1 MSSDQSEN
9 GDPAWSITRVGA
21 GSSPV
26 IVHVPHA
33 GTWIPDEA
41 RLDLLLDDIGLDAEL
56 ALMTDWFTDRL
67 AFDGL
72 ARAEAPAT
80 VFANRASRLL
90 VDPERFVGPEEPMLA
105 VGMGAVYL
113 STSDL
118 RRLRVEDP
126 GRDERFITRWFDPYA
141 AALTALVDQTLSS
154 HGHVVIVD
162 LHSFPSNPLPYEFDP
177 SARRPGICIGTDPF
191 HTPAHLIEAVTE
203 AFADSGWDIATDTP
217 FAGTYVPLRHLGRT
231 PEVTSVMVEV
241 RRDLYQEE
249 PGGDQHDGYDLVV
262 THLASLFLSLAQGGR
277 QPS

>member
-9 GDPAWSITRVGA
+9 GKPAWAITRIGA
-21 GSSPV
+21 GSSPL

-33 GTWIPDEA
+33 ATWIPDGV
-41 RLDLLLDDIGLDAEL
+41 RRDLLLDDAGLDAEL

-72 ARAEAPAT
+72 AAADAAAA

-113 STSDL
+113 STSAG

-126 GRDERFITRWFDPYA
+126 GRERLVTRWFHPYA
-141 AALTALVDQTLSS
+141 AALTALVDQTLSA
-154 HGHVVIVD
+154 HGRAVIVD
-162 LHSFPSNPLPYEFDP
+162 LHSFPSSPLPYELDH
-177 SARRPGICIGTDPF
+177 SAHRPGICIGTDPF
-191 HTPAHLIEAVTE
+191 HTPTHLIEAVTE
-203 AFADSGWDIATDTP
+203 AFAGSGWDIATDTP
-217 FAGTYVPLRHLGRT
+217 FAGTYVPLSHLGRT

-241 RRDLYQEE
+241 RRDLYQVE
-249 PGGDQHDGYDLVV
+249 PGGDPHDGYDLVV
-262 THLASLFLSLAQGGR
+262 THLARLFRSLTQAGGQSL
-277 QPS
+277 